1 MNCALWLN
9 RRKIRHAS
17 EISENIDIAALRG
30 YFLAGS
36 LEKWLCENGG
46 ESYAEKLAAISPDDG
61 QLNEKLAEIFGEATA
76 PMIKLTSA
84 EDEPQD
90 VPVMP
95 ALPTSGSYIRFFE
108 SGSAAHRMFGSLGSF
123 GIRGSF
129 GGFSELLKML
139 QSGRFGSGGS
149 FTFGSYSQ
157 WAWLFELF
165 WKSYGSFTF
174 GSFTTTSFH
183 EWEWEWLLRLFG
195 GYGSFG
201 AASFGFSSFDV
212 WSVLFGSYGSFG
224 HIGSGSFAAA
234 KAFSPDKLPF
244 LDEYDKIMLET
255 LMICPLDR
263 FGYGIHNI

>member
-9 RRKIRHAS
+9 KRKIRHAS

-36 LEKWLCENGG
+36 LEKWLRENGG
-46 ESYAEKLAAISPDDG
+46 EQYAEKLAAISPDDG
-61 QLNEKLAEIFGEATA
+61 RLNEKLAEIFGDATA
-76 PMIKLTSA
+76 PQIRLTSA
-84 EDEPQD
+84 EDEPRG
-90 VPVMP
+90 VPVTP
-95 ALPTSGSYIRFFE
+95 APPTSGSYMRFFG
-108 SGSAAHRMFGSLGSF
+108 SGSAAYRMPGSLGSF
-123 GIRGSF
+123 GIGGSF

-149 FTFGSYSQ
+149 FM
-157 WAWLFELF
+157 
-165 WKSYGSFTF
+165 F

-201 AASFGFSSFDV
+201 AASFGFSSFDI
-212 WSVLFGSYGSFG
+212 WRVLFGGYGSFG

-234 KAFSPDKLPF
+234 EAFCADKLPF
-244 LDEYDKIMLET
+244 LDEYDRIMLET